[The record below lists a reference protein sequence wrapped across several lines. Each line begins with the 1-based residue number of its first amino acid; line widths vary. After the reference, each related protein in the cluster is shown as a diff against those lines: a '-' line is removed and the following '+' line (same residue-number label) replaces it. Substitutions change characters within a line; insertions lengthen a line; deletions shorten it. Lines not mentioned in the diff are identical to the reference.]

1 MSIFSIFTPRFCY
14 FPTNNARIAA
24 GHILKP
30 LINTLLW
37 LILAAPAG
45 ATGAQIIVE
54 PVRTSSVSG
63 SSVNTGVF
71 EGQHKPLSNG
81 VWGGKHVQME
91 VSDNSARI
99 EFDCAHAT
107 SPKIV
112 PDSRGRFAVRGTY
125 FKEHGGPTRQD
136 EEENHQV
143 VLRGTIRGKSMQLTV
158 TVAATKEVIGT
169 FTLTHGAE
177 SELVKCR

>member
-1 MSIFSIFTPRFCY
+1 MPERVQASS
-14 FPTNNARIAA
+14 AQ
-24 GHILKP
+24 
-30 LINTLLW
+30 
-37 LILAAPAG
+37 
-45 ATGAQIIVE
+45 TG
-54 PVRTSSVSG
+54 S
-63 SSVNTGVF
+63 NTGVGMS
-71 EGQHKPLSNG
+71 EGQHRPLPNG

-91 VSDNSARI
+91 VSDDAARI
-99 EFDCAHAT
+99 EFGCAHAT

-125 FKEHGGPTRQD
+125 VEEHGGPTRQD
-136 EEENHQV
+136 EEESQEV
-143 VLRGTIRGKSMQLTV
+143 VLKGNVRGKSMQLTV